1 MSLLQQLTPPV
12 LSLQCVFLIWCM
24 APVSWNGSQF
34 LYTRVIR
41 PFFLKHEAAMDNV
54 VNNLSST
61 AKNLTGTVTKEGRN
75 PPVCSSFMQYNSTNS
90 FLFWMPGIIYLTFLH
105 HAIFKN
111 IFLSLAVTRALSR
124 DKSHWATPGFEDMR

>member
-1 MSLLQQLTPPV
+1 MSARYREFFMYSLPSLCCLNFLFAAAHCEMPPV

-24 APVSWNGSQF
+24 APVSWNGSKI

-61 AKNLTGTVTKEGRN
+61 AKTLTGTVTKEGEM
-75 PPVCSSFMQYNSTNS
+75 PSVCSTAPDRRIVLNSKNS
-90 FLFWMPGIIYLTFLH
+90 FTFLH
-105 HAIFKN
+105 HTP
-111 IFLSLAVTRALSR
+111 FLKHLFFHQLS
-124 DKSHWATPGFEDMR
+124 PVP